1 MSVQRGNKA
10 ILSAVATGNQ
20 TRWPESSPKRLET
33 VAACGILPTRAVIGR
48 CRLCRCHALART
60 CRTSRRATAHNQ
72 LSTDSFQETA
82 AALMGQHEKGCL
94 ENVLDVVLARQAPAT
109 DLEHLRPMPLHKF
122 TECGL
127 VPAARKTLEKARIAD
142 GLTGRVRRACDDAPL
157 SVPVLLAITGRVRRA
172 CDDAPLSV
180 PVRLCDAPNL
190 LVLSSRIVLEAIRH
204 RLPKTENRP
213 RLRRAP
219 FPAKPCNRCQCR
231 VPLKNH
237 RDADQAGKPH

>member
-157 SVPVLLAITGRVRRA
+157 SVPV
-172 CDDAPLSV
+172 
-180 PVRLCDAPNL
+180 RLCDAPYL